1 MRVGIDLA
9 PLRPPYTGVS
19 NYVLFLY
26 DALLEQNAVEALVG
40 FDNLR
45 WHTVD
50 RAWLR
55 ARATSAGKLLDDTD
69 APPDDAAYEERAA
82 PGLSA
87 RLRVKVL
94 PLLYRVGS
102 LHAVRTK
109 VRGLALH
116 AGIGRTPIDV
126 FHAGAHRPPA
136 DPGVPIVPVLHD
148 LSHMH
153 YPEAHPKERLKWL
166 AGMPAILERAP
177 VIQTVSNFSRDEM
190 IKYFGTPQEKIGV
203 VYPSVAPLFF
213 RAPPDLGASLQ
224 RLGLEDGGYALAVST
239 IEPRK
244 NLRTLVAAFS
254 RLAPAERRRLPLVIA
269 GARGWGDVRLG
280 GIVHALVREGTLR
293 FLGFV
298 PDPLLRDLMA
308 GTRRLFLSSLY
319 EGFGMPAAEAL
330 ATGSPVT
337 VSNVASLPE
346 VVGAVG
352 EQVAPEDVDAWT
364 EALRRALSSTVHT
377 DVQIRARNRAQAMQ
391 FTPDE
396 AARRTAVL
404 LHRAVGA

>member
-19 NYVLFLY
+19 NYALLVY
-26 DALLEQNAVEALVG
+26 DALLAQGAVEALVG

-45 WHTVD
+45 WHAVD

-55 ARATSAGKLLDDTD
+55 ARAARAGKRLDESAEPAED
-69 APPDDAAYEERAA
+69 ASATA
-82 PGLSA
+82 PSRLA
-87 RLRVKVL
+87 RLRMKAL

-102 LHAVRTK
+102 LHAVRAR
-109 VRGLALH
+109 VRAAALH
-116 AGIGRTPIDV
+116 AGIGRMPIDV
-126 FHAGAHRPPA
+126 FHACAYRPPA
-136 DPGVPIVPVLHD
+136 DPGVPVIPVIHD
-148 LSHMH
+148 LSHLR
-153 YPEAHPKERLKWL
+153 YPATHPGERVRWLAGLPAILQRAPVVQAVSEFTRNEIMALYGTPKER
-166 AGMPAILERAP
+166 
-177 VIQTVSNFSRDEM
+177 
-190 IKYFGTPQEKIGV
+190 IGIAHS
-203 VYPSVAPLFF
+203 PVAPLFF
-213 RAPPDLGASLQ
+213 RAPADLGASLR
-224 RLGLEDGGYALAVST
+224 RLGLEAGGYALTVST

-244 NLRTLVAAFS
+244 NLRTLMAAFS
-254 RLAPAERRRLPLVIA
+254 RLAPAERRRLPLVVA
-269 GARGWGDVRLG
+269 GARGWGDVALG
-280 GIVHALVREGTLR
+280 GIAEALTREGTLR

-298 PDPLLRDLMA
+298 PDPRLRDLMA

-319 EGFGMPAAEAL
+319 EGFGMPAAETL

-346 VVGAVG
+346 VVGAQG

-364 EALRRALSSTVHT
+364 LALRRALAGNAHA
-377 DVQIRARNRAQAMQ
+377 DPQARARNRAQAMQ

-404 LHRAVGA
+404 LRRAVGA